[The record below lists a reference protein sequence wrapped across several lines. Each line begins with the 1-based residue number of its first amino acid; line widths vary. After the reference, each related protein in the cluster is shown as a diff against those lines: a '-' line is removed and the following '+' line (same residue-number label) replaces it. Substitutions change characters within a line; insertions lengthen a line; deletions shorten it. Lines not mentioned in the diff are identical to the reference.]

1 MCSRWGRMVARA
13 ARARM
18 RILAPGRNNRAEKG
32 FTLLEMLVVLA
43 IMGITGALVGV
54 GLVAGRERQLLR
66 QDAEVLSQLFMA
78 AQAQARHQA
87 TAIVWRYGAKGF
99 GFESVAQTPYLPVD
113 LARHVDLSHQALS
126 ARNPTLRAR
135 GWQSE
140 EPVRVRVYPPA
151 MAVFSREWMSGPRV
165 VELDNGL
172 TQVRIVRSAQG
183 QYRVQP

>member
-1 MCSRWGRMVARA
+1 MCSRWGRMVARV

-18 RILAPGRNNRAEKG
+18 LTLAPGRNNRAEKG

-43 IMGITGALVGV
+43 IMGITGALAGV

-99 GFESVAQTPYLPVD
+99 EFESVAQTPYLPVD
-113 LARHVDLSHQALS
+113 LARHVDLSHQVLS
-126 ARNPTLRAR
+126 ARNPTLRA
-135 GWQSE
+135 
-140 EPVRVRVYPPA
+140 
-151 MAVFSREWMSGPRV
+151 
-165 VELDNGL
+165 
-172 TQVRIVRSAQG
+172 
-183 QYRVQP
+183 